1 MITKLIKFSHNK
13 VPYAMNI
20 HKKKHLSTMKQ
31 STKKVTFL
39 SKLILKDLQHVQILI
54 IETRRNLME
63 QQHIKL
69 NTVLKK

>member
-1 MITKLIKFSHNK
+1 MITKLMKFSHSK
-13 VPYAMNI
+13 VPYDMNI
-20 HKKKHLSTMKQ
+20 NKKKHLSTIKQ

-39 SKLILKDLQHVQILI
+39 SKSTPKDLQHVQILI